1 MTTISISPIRKFQ
14 IARREYTLAIDT
26 AYDEFV
32 ANSSTDLKEVATN
45 IYYEQTQIA
54 LKLYKHALKE
64 YYEQK
69 QGRTMA

>member
-14 IARREYTLAIDT
+14 IARKEYSLALDR

-32 ANSSTDLKEVATN
+32 VNNSKEIATD

-69 QGRTMA
+69 QGRAMA

>member
-14 IARREYTLAIDT
+14 IARKEYSLAIDR
-26 AYDEFV
+26 AYNEFV
-32 ANSSTDLKEVATN
+32 VNNSTDLKEIAVE

-54 LKLYKHALKE
+54 LTLYKYALKE